1 MEVKGREGKHL
12 SHLMANSPQ
21 SQENRTHGFDLRIE
35 INRLV
40 HPEERAITNCKLEDE
55 ATQLSG
61 QGVPI
66 TGFDDP
72 QLS

>member
-1 MEVKGREGKHL
+1 MGTEGMQDFGL
-12 SHLMANSPQ
+12 LCR
-21 SQENRTHGFDLRIE
+21 NRYRLATCLLDRMRIE

>member
-1 MEVKGREGKHL
+1 MI
-12 SHLMANSPQ
+12 
-21 SQENRTHGFDLRIE
+21 RIE

-66 TGFDDP
+66 TDFDDS